1 MRESTKTKIE
11 LAYQNL
17 ISQGVTPS
25 VRALAKESETSLRN
39 ALAFLQSKAETETPT
54 KDSKAETVTPNNRES
69 ETETLKESVTETPSK
84 SETPLKKMLAET
96 QFTPSTSFRTPEEV
110 NQLANYLL
118 NEKKE
123 VTEEEIFTRYAEQ
136 GELDAFIKEMNF
148 IRRNIGSLFLRCKP
162 LLSQLIKPFPDE
174 YKERALK
181 ELNSPVRN

>member
-39 ALAFLQSKAETETPT
+39 ALAFLQSKAETVTPT
-54 KDSKAETVTPNNRES
+54 KDSKAETVTPNNRET
-69 ETETLKESVTETPSK
+69 ETETLKESVTET
-84 SETPLKKMLAET
+84 ETPLKKMLAENKL
-96 QFTPSTSFRTPEEV
+96 TPSTSFRTPEEV
-110 NQLANYLL
+110 NNLANYLL

-162 LLSQLIKPFPDE
+162 LLSQLIEPFPDE

-181 ELNSPVRN
+181 ELNRPVRN